1 MATLRMRYVSSY
13 AGETPESTRPTNIC
27 ALQQYD
33 AKDMTKGKLRT
44 ALWVAL
50 PLAAGLA
57 LRLWYVAHASRIE
70 GDTLIY
76 GGIARNWLK
85 FDVYGFSVGPNGPR
99 PTLIRLPGYPM
110 FLAAC
115 FRIFGFDRY
124 HPILYLQSAIDLFTC
139 ILLSALSGRLFGRR
153 AALAALW
160 LSAICPFTAIYAAAP
175 LTEPPTLFTIAL
187 TFYSLERW
195 RSAGAGYNRWLWMIA
210 AAMAYSV
217 LLRPEQ
223 GLLPAT
229 VIPAMIWIAWQQ
241 SERTLFLSKL
251 QPVVIAAIC
260 ILLPLVPW
268 TIRNYRT
275 FHVLQPLA
283 PRSATDPGESIPK
296 GFQHWYRT
304 WAIDFADTEQ
314 VYWNYDSTDL
324 RISDLPTRAFDS
336 DDQYAE
342 TAGLLSD
349 YNQKDNATPAFDQR
363 FEVLAQ
369 QRIQASS
376 LRYYIVLPVARLAN
390 MLFRPRPEMM
400 QIGLD
405 WWNWHEYRAKT
416 LLAYASATLNLA
428 YFILGGIG
436 LWLWRR
442 QGWSPHTALAAAM
455 VGFVVLRCALLLTLD
470 NSEPR
475 YTLELF
481 PLLIVWGSF
490 PFRSPSEQ
498 PANIEQKSEA

>member
-1 MATLRMRYVSSY
+1 MRYLSSY
-13 AGETPESTRPTNIC
+13 AGETSESTRQADIC

-50 PLAAGLA
+50 PLATGLL
-57 LRLWYVAHASRIE
+57 LRLWYVAHAGRIE

-110 FLAAC
+110 FLAVC
-115 FRIFGFDRY
+115 FRIFGFGRY
-124 HPILYLQSAIDLFTC
+124 HPIMYLQSAIDLFTC

-160 LSAICPFTAIYAAAP
+160 LSAMCPFTAIYAAAP
-175 LTEPPTLFTIAL
+175 LTETPTLFTIAL

-195 RSAGAGYNRWLWMIA
+195 RSAGATYNRWLWLIT

-223 GLLPAT
+223 GLLPA
-229 VIPAMIWIAWQQ
+229 VVVPAMIWIVWQQ
-241 SERTLFLSKL
+241 PRYLAHPFLPKL
-251 QPVVIAAIC
+251 RPVIVAAIC

-275 FHVLQPLA
+275 FHVFQPLA
-283 PRSATDPGESIPK
+283 PRSATDPGEPIPK

-324 RISDLPTRAFDS
+324 GISDLPTRAFDS
-336 DDQYAE
+336 EDQYAE
-342 TAGLLSD
+342 TAALLSD

-363 FEVLAQ
+363 FEALAQ
-369 QRIQASS
+369 QRIQAHP
-376 LRYYIVLPVARLAN
+376 LRYYLVLPAARLAN

-416 LLAYASATLNLA
+416 LLAYASAALNLA
-428 YFILGGIG
+428 YFLLGGIG

-442 QGWSPHTALAAAM
+442 HGWSPHDALAAAM
-455 VGFVVLRCALLLTLD
+455 VGFVVLRCALLFTLD

-490 PFRSPSEQ
+490 LFRSLSEQ
-498 PANIEQKSEA
+498 PADIKRKSAA

>member
-1 MATLRMRYVSSY
+1 
-13 AGETPESTRPTNIC
+13 
-27 ALQQYD
+27 
-33 AKDMTKGKLRT
+33 MTKGKLRT

-50 PLAAGLA
+50 PLAAGLL

-124 HPILYLQSAIDLFTC
+124 TPIMYLQCAIDLFTC
-139 ILLSALSGRLFGRR
+139 LLISVLAGRLFGRR

-160 LSAICPFTAIYAAAP
+160 LSALCPFTAIYAAAP
-175 LTEPPTLFTIAL
+175 LTETLTLCTIAL

-195 RSAGAGYNRWLWMIA
+195 RSTGASYNRWLWTTT

-229 VIPAMIWIAWQQ
+229 VVPAMIWIIWQQ
-241 SERTLFLSKL
+241 SERRLFLSKIRL
-251 QPVVIAAIC
+251 VLVAAIC
-260 ILLPLVPW
+260 VVLPLVPW
-268 TIRNYRT
+268 AIRNYRT
-275 FHVLQPLA
+275 FHAIQPLA
-283 PRSATDPGESIPK
+283 PRSATDPGEPIPK

-324 RISDLPTRAFDS
+324 RIGDLPPRAFDS
-336 DDQYAE
+336 EEQYAE
-342 TAGLLSD
+342 TAVLLSD
-349 YNQKDNATPAFDQR
+349 YNQKDNATPALDQR
-363 FEVLAQ
+363 FEALAE
-369 QRIQASS
+369 QRIQAHP
-376 LRYYIVLPVARLAN
+376 LRYYLVLPVARLTN

-416 LLAYASATLNLA
+416 LLAYASAALNLA

-442 QGWSPHTALAAAM
+442 HGWSPHTALAAAM
-455 VGFVVLRCALLLTLD
+455 LGFVVLRCALLLTLD

-481 PLLIVWGSF
+481 PLLFVWGSIL
-490 PFRSPSEQ
+490 FRSASERSATK
-498 PANIEQKSEA
+498 PKSAA

>member
-1 MATLRMRYVSSY
+1 
-13 AGETPESTRPTNIC
+13 
-27 ALQQYD
+27 
-33 AKDMTKGKLRT
+33 MTKGKLRT

-50 PLAAGLA
+50 PLAAGLL
-57 LRLWYVAHASRIE
+57 LRLWYVAHAGRIE

-124 HPILYLQSAIDLFTC
+124 HPIMYLQCAIDLFTC

-153 AALAALW
+153 AARAALW
-160 LSAICPFTAIYAAAP
+160 LSALCLFTAIYAAAP
-175 LTEPPTLFTIAL
+175 LTETLTLFTITL

-195 RSAGAGYNRWLWMIA
+195 RSAGTGYNRWLWMIT

-229 VIPAMIWIAWQQ
+229 VIPAMIWITWQQ
-241 SERTLFLSKL
+241 SERSLSLSKL
-251 QPVVIAAIC
+251 RPVVIAGIC
-260 ILLPLVPW
+260 VVLPLIPW
-268 TIRNYRT
+268 AIRNYRT
-275 FHVLQPLA
+275 FHVFQPLA
-283 PRSATDPGESIPK
+283 PRSATDPGEAIPK

-324 RISDLPTRAFDS
+324 RIGDLPTRAFDS
-336 DDQYAE
+336 EDQYAE

-349 YNQKDNATPAFDQR
+349 YNQKDNATPTFDQR
-363 FEVLAQ
+363 FESLAQ
-369 QRIQASS
+369 QRVQAHP

-400 QIGLD
+400 QIGLN
-405 WWNWHEYRAKT
+405 WWDWHEYRAKT
-416 LLAYASATLNLA
+416 LLAYASAALNLA
-428 YFILGGIG
+428 YFLLGAIG

-442 QGWSPHTALAAAM
+442 DGWSPHTALAAAM
-455 VGFVVLRCALLLTLD
+455 LGFFVLRCALLLTLD

-481 PLLIVWGSF
+481 PLLFVWASIL
-490 PFRSPSEQ
+490 FRSASGQ
-498 PANIEQKSEA
+498 PGTKETKSST

>member
-1 MATLRMRYVSSY
+1 MRYLSSY
-13 AGETPESTRPTNIC
+13 AGETSESTRQADIC

-50 PLAAGLA
+50 PLAAGLL
-57 LRLWYVAHASRIE
+57 LRLWYVAHAGRIE

-110 FLAAC
+110 FLAVC

-124 HPILYLQSAIDLFTC
+124 HPIMYLQSAIDLFTC

-175 LTEPPTLFTIAL
+175 LTETPTLFTIAL

-195 RSAGAGYNRWLWMIA
+195 RSAGAGYNRWLWTIT
-210 AAMAYSV
+210 AAMDYSV

-223 GLLPAT
+223 GLLPAA
-229 VIPAMIWIAWQQ
+229 VVPAMIWIVRQQ
-241 SERTLFLSKL
+241 PRYLAHPFLPKL
-251 QPVVIAAIC
+251 RPVIVAAIC

-275 FHVLQPLA
+275 FHVFQPLA
-283 PRSATDPGESIPK
+283 PRSATDPGEPIPK
-296 GFQHWYRT
+296 GFQLWYRT

-324 RISDLPTRAFDS
+324 GISDLPTRAFDS
-336 DDQYAE
+336 EDQYTE
-342 TAGLLSD
+342 TAALLSD

-363 FEVLAQ
+363 FEALAQ
-369 QRIQASS
+369 QRIQAHP
-376 LRYYIVLPVARLAN
+376 LRYYLVLPAARLAN

-416 LLAYASATLNLA
+416 LLAYASAALNLA
-428 YFILGGIG
+428 YFLLGGIG

-442 QGWSPHTALAAAM
+442 HGWSPHAALVAAM
-455 VGFVVLRCALLLTLD
+455 VAFVVLRCARLLTLD

-481 PLLIVWGSF
+481 PLLFVWGSVL
-490 PFRSPSEQ
+490 FRSASE
-498 PANIEQKSEA
+498 PLAIEERKSAA